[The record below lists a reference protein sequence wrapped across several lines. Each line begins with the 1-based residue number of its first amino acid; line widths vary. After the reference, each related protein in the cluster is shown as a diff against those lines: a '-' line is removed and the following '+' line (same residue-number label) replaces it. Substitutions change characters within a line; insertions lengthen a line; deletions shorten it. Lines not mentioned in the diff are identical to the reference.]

1 MGEMVLSKE
10 NQWGRKVKRLL
21 NLHLVRG
28 KEKPE
33 FSVCISMLDWSES
46 SFPLFPRLRPCV
58 PMGPPLCPCY
68 GPRNADEPEILMRR
82 PLDPF
87 LVPKIKPQ

>member
-1 MGEMVLSKE
+1 MGEMVISKE

-33 FSVCISMLDWSES
+33 FSVCISMLDWLES
-46 SFPLFPRLRPCV
+46 SFLLALP
-58 PMGPPLCPCY
+58 
-68 GPRNADEPEILMRR
+68 
-82 PLDPF
+82 
-87 LVPKIKPQ
+87 